1 MLAPWKARQEATARI
16 IEDDS
21 RRLIAEAQA
30 EARRFLVPLD
40 ETGETDAGSLNAGL
54 NAAYLE
60 NPCNPRWVANTT
72 YYPLQLHRNPPSLSK
87 GEGTLNIPVRTRT
100 RLLPT

>member
-1 MLAPWKARQEATARI
+1 MGIGAVAGPMLAPWKARRKAKARI

-30 EARRFLVPLD
+30 EARRSLVPLD
-40 ETGETDAGSLNAGL
+40 ETGEADAEPLNAGL

-72 YYPLQLHRNPPSLSK
+72 YYSLQLHRNPPF
-87 GEGTLNIPVRTRT
+87 PVKKERG
-100 RLLPT
+100 L